1 MDARQAAFLEAAR
14 IFVDGHILPDG
25 TAIDKDDLTGNFSG
39 NELAVCDVDG
49 DGQPEL
55 LVRFQSGTEASK
67 QEQVCGYDERSGK
80 ITVQFTGVPGVE
92 YYSNGCLKQ
101 KFSHNQG
108 LGGAFWPYSFLMLD
122 AEKGGYVAKGSVD
135 AWSLKAFPR
144 SPFEEDK
151 PFPKKVDATGDGFV
165 YFIDDEG
172 FAGARGL
179 EEPVD
184 TPVYEAWVRHY
195 TGGAGPVKVQ
205 WFPADADGI
214 TALAELMGVDVL
226 PEGAQGMRIDVEAG
240 PIWDNDHAKE
250 RCPEVLAGLL
260 ASNPGSRAEWTG
272 HWTTTVWGEMSVCNF
287 LIRKPL
293 PHGGAQGM
301 HVDVEA
307 GPIWDN
313 DHAKE
318 RCPEVLAGLLASNPG

>member
-1 MDARQAAFLEAAR
+1 MRKYVFLFLLCVLLPLCAAQAWAAGARHAAFLEAAR
-14 IFVDGHILPDG
+14 IFVDDHILPG
-25 TAIDKDDLTGNFSG
+25 GAAIGKEDLTGDFSD

-80 ITVQFTGVPGVE
+80 ITVKFTGVPGVE
-92 YYSNGCLKQ
+92 YYGNGCLKQ

-108 LGGAFWPYSFLMLD
+108 LGGEFWPYSFLMFD
-122 AEKGGYVAKGSVD
+122 AEKGGYDAKGSVD

-151 PFPKKVDATGDGFV
+151 PYPKKVDATGDGFV

-205 WFPADADGI
+205 WVPADAEGI
-214 TALAELMGVDVL
+214 KALAKLMGVDAERQL
-226 PEGAQGMRIDVEAG
+226 PRGGAQGMLVNVEAG
-240 PIWDNDHAKE
+240 PIWDNDHAKQ
-250 RCPEVLAGLL
+250 RCPEVLADLL

-272 HWTTTVWGEMSVCNF
+272 HWTTTVWGRMSVCNF
-287 LIRKPL
+287 LIGK
-293 PHGGAQGM
+293 
-301 HVDVEA
+301 
-307 GPIWDN
+307 
-313 DHAKE
+313 
-318 RCPEVLAGLLASNPG
+318 